1 MSVRFAVC
9 PEMLFPDLPFLTR
22 VERVR
27 AAGFDAI
34 EIWGWKDKDLDGLAR
49 LTQQGGLKVVAM
61 SGARQASL
69 IQPPPAEGN
78 RREVEETLAVAE
90 RLGCARLVLLSD
102 ALEPDGSVRSPYARL
117 TLNEKTRHAL
127 VNLRDLA
134 KLAEDRSVT
143 LLLEPLNNRV
153 DHPGIFLQSSTI
165 AFTLV
170 EQVGSPRL
178 KVLFDCYH
186 MQVME
191 GNLIATI
198 RRHHDLIGH
207 YHIADPPARTE
218 PGTGELHI
226 PNLLKAIAATGY
238 DGWVGFECRAR
249 KDGAEALRAIRAACA
264 TA

>member
-1 MSVRFAVC
+1 MRFAVC

-34 EIWGWKDKDLDGLAR
+34 EIWGWKGKDVDGLAR
-49 LTQQGGLKVVAM
+49 LTREAGLQVVTM
-61 SGARQASL
+61 SGARRASL
-69 IQPPPAEGN
+69 IQPPPAESN
-78 RREVEETLAVAE
+78 RREVEETLAVAG
-90 RLGCARLVLLSD
+90 RLGCTRLVLLSD
-102 ALEPDGSVRSPYARL
+102 ALEPDGSVRSPHARL
-117 TLNEKTRHAL
+117 TLSEKMRYAL
-127 VNLRDLA
+127 LNLRDLA
-134 KLAEDRSVT
+134 KLAEDRGVT
-143 LLLEPLNNRV
+143 LLLEPLNGRV
-153 DHPGIFLQSSTI
+153 DHPGIFLQSSAF

-170 EQVGSPRL
+170 EQVGSPHLR
-178 KVLFDCYH
+178 VLFDCYH

-198 RRHHDLIGH
+198 RRHHDLIGY
-207 YHIADPPARTE
+207 YHIADPPDRTE

-226 PNLLKAIAATGY
+226 PNILAAIAATGY

-249 KDGAEALRAIRAACA
+249 KDGAAALRGIRAACA

>member
-1 MSVRFAVC
+1 
-9 PEMLFPDLPFLTR
+9 MLFPDLPFLTR
-22 VERVR
+22 VERAR

-49 LTQQGGLKVVAM
+49 LTQGGLTVVAM
-61 SGARQASL
+61 SGARRASL

-78 RREVEETLAVAE
+78 RSELEETLAVAA
-90 RLGCARLVLLSD
+90 RLGCSRLVLLSD
-102 ALEPDGSVRSPYARL
+102 ALEPDGSVRSRYARL

-134 KLAEDRSVT
+134 KLAEDRGVT

-153 DHPGIFLQSSTI
+153 DHPGVFLQSSAI

-170 EQVGSPRL
+170 EQVGSPHLR
-178 KVLFDCYH
+178 VLFDCYH

-207 YHIADPPARTE
+207 YHIADPPDRTE

-226 PNLLKAIAATGY
+226 PNLLAAIAGTGY
-238 DGWVGFECRAR
+238 DGWIGFECRAR
-249 KDGAEALRAIRAACA
+249 QDGAAALRAIRAACA
-264 TA
+264 IA

>member
-1 MSVRFAVC
+1 MRFAVC
-9 PEMLFPDLPFLTR
+9 PEMLFPDLPFLDR
-22 VERVR
+22 VERIR

-34 EIWGWKDKDLDGLAR
+34 EIWGWKDKDLDGLAS
-49 LTQQGGLKVVAM
+49 LTRGGGLTVVAM

-90 RLGCARLVLLSD
+90 RLHCTRLVLLSD
-102 ALEPDGSVRSPYARL
+102 ALEPDGSIRSPYARL
-117 TLNEKTRHAL
+117 TLNEKMRHAL
-127 VNLRDLA
+127 ANLRDLA
-134 KLAEDRSVT
+134 KLAEDRGVT
-143 LLLEPLNNRV
+143 LLLEPLNSRV
-153 DHPGIFLQSSTI
+153 DHPGIFLQSSAM

-170 EQVGSPRL
+170 EQVGSPHLR
-178 KVLFDCYH
+178 VLFDCYH

-191 GNLIATI
+191 GNLTAAI

-207 YHIADPPARTE
+207 YHVADPPDRTE

-226 PNLLKAIAATGY
+226 PNLLAAIAATGY

-249 KDGAEALRAIRAACA
+249 RDGAAALKAIRAACA

>member
-1 MSVRFAVC
+1 MRFAVC

-34 EIWGWKDKDLDGLAR
+34 EIWGWKNKDLDSLAR
-49 LTQQGGLKVVAM
+49 LTQQAGLHVVAM
-61 SGARQASL
+61 SAARQASL
-69 IQPPPAEGN
+69 IQPPPAESN

-90 RLGCARLVLLSD
+90 RLGCTRLVLLSD
-102 ALEPDGSVRSPYARL
+102 ALEPDGSVRSAYARL
-117 TLNEKTRHAL
+117 TLNEKMRNAL

-134 KLAEDRSVT
+134 KVAEDRAVT

-153 DHPGIFLQSSTI
+153 DHPGIFLQSSAM

-178 KVLFDCYH
+178 RVLFDCYH

-191 GNLIATI
+191 G
-198 RRHHDLIGH
+198 
-207 YHIADPPARTE
+207 
-218 PGTGELHI
+218 
-226 PNLLKAIAATGY
+226 
-238 DGWVGFECRAR
+238 
-249 KDGAEALRAIRAACA
+249 
-264 TA
+264 

>member
-1 MSVRFAVC
+1 MRFAVC
-9 PEMLFPDLPFLTR
+9 PEMLFPDLPFLAR

-27 AAGFDAI
+27 VAGFDAI
-34 EIWGWKDKDLDGLAR
+34 ETWGWKDKDLGGLAR
-49 LTQQGGLKVVAM
+49 LTQKSGLQVVAM
-61 SGARQASL
+61 SAARQASL
-69 IQPPPAEGN
+69 IQPPPAESN

-90 RLGCARLVLLSD
+90 RLGCTRLVLLSD

-117 TLNEKTRHAL
+117 TLNEKMRHAL

-134 KLAEDRSVT
+134 KLAEDRAVT

-153 DHPGIFLQSSTI
+153 DHPGIFLQSSAM

-170 EQVGSPRL
+170 EQVGSPGL

-207 YHIADPPARTE
+207 YHFADPPDRTE
-218 PGTGELHI
+218 PGTGELHT

>member
-1 MSVRFAVC
+1 MRFAVC
-9 PEMLFPDLPFLTR
+9 PEMLFPDFPFLTR
-22 VERVR
+22 VERLR

-34 EIWGWKDKDLDGLAR
+34 EIWGWKDKDLGGLAR
-49 LTQQGGLKVVAM
+49 LTQQGGLQVIAM
-61 SGARQASL
+61 SAARQASL
-69 IQPPPAEGN
+69 IQPPPAESN
-78 RREVEETLAVAE
+78 RHEVEETLGVAE
-90 RLGCARLVLLSD
+90 RLGCTRLVLLSD
-102 ALEPDGSVRSPYARL
+102 ALEPDGSVRSPHARL
-117 TLNEKTRHAL
+117 TLNEKMRHAL

-134 KLAEDRSVT
+134 KLAEDRAVT

-153 DHPGIFLQSSTI
+153 DHPGIFLQSSAM

-170 EQVGSPRL
+170 EQVGSPHLR
-178 KVLFDCYH
+178 VLFDCYH

-207 YHIADPPARTE
+207 YHIADPPDRTE
-218 PGTGELHI
+218 PGTGELHT

-238 DGWVGFECRAR
+238 EGWVGFECRAR
-249 KDGAEALRAIRAACA
+249 KDGVAALKAIRAACA

>member
-1 MSVRFAVC
+1 MRFAVC

-22 VERVR
+22 VERAR

-49 LTQQGGLKVVAM
+49 LTQGGLTVVAM

-78 RREVEETLAVAE
+78 RSELEETLAVAA
-90 RLGCARLVLLSD
+90 RLGCSRLVLLSD
-102 ALEPDGSVRSPYARL
+102 ALEPDGSVRSRYARL

-134 KLAEDRSVT
+134 KLAEDRGVT

-153 DHPGIFLQSSTI
+153 DHPGVFLQSSAI

-170 EQVGSPRL
+170 EQVGSPHLR
-178 KVLFDCYH
+178 VLFDCYH

-207 YHIADPPARTE
+207 YHIADPPDRTE

-226 PNLLKAIAATGY
+226 PNLLAAIAGTGY
-238 DGWVGFECRAR
+238 DGWIGFECRAR
-249 KDGAEALRAIRAACA
+249 KDGAAALGAIRAACA
-264 TA
+264 IA

>member
-9 PEMLFPDLPFLTR
+9 PEMLFPDLPFLER

-34 EIWGWKDKDLDGLAR
+34 EIWGWKDKDVDRLAR
-49 LTQQGGLKVVAM
+49 LRQQAGLQVVAM

-69 IQPPPAEGN
+69 IQSPPAEGN
-78 RREVEETLAVAE
+78 RREVEETIAVAE
-90 RLGCARLVLLSD
+90 RLGCSRLVLLSD

-117 TLNEKTRHAL
+117 TLREKTRHAL

-134 KLAEDRSVT
+134 KVAEGRGVT

-153 DHPGIFLQSSTI
+153 DHPGIFLQSSAL
-165 AFTLV
+165 AFALV
-170 EQVGSPRL
+170 EQVGSPHLR
-178 KVLFDCYH
+178 VLYDCYH

-207 YHIADPPARTE
+207 YHVADPPDRTE
-218 PGTGELHI
+218 PGTGELNI
-226 PNLLKAIAATGY
+226 PRILSAVAATGY
-238 DGWVGFECRAR
+238 DGWVGFECRASR
-249 KDGAEALRAIRAACA
+249 DGMEALRAIRAACA

>member
-1 MSVRFAVC
+1 MRFAVC
-9 PEMLFPDLPFLTR
+9 PEMLFPDVSFLER

-27 AAGFDAI
+27 AAGFNAI
-34 EIWGWKDKDLDGLAR
+34 EIWDWKDKDLGGLAR
-49 LTQQGGLKVVAM
+49 LTRDGGLQVVAM

-69 IQPPPAEGN
+69 IQPPPAEST

-90 RLGCARLVLLSD
+90 RLGCTRLVLLSD
-102 ALEPDGSVRSPYARL
+102 ALEPDGSVRSPHARL
-117 TLNEKTRHAL
+117 TLNEKMRHAL

-134 KLAEDRSVT
+134 KVAEERAVT
-143 LLLEPLNNRV
+143 LLLEPLNGRV
-153 DHPGIFLQSSTI
+153 DHPGIFLQSSAM

-170 EQVGSPRL
+170 EQVGSPHLR
-178 KVLFDCYH
+178 VLFDCYH

-207 YHIADPPARTE
+207 YHIADPPGRME

-249 KDGAEALRAIRAACA
+249 QDGAEALRAIRAACA